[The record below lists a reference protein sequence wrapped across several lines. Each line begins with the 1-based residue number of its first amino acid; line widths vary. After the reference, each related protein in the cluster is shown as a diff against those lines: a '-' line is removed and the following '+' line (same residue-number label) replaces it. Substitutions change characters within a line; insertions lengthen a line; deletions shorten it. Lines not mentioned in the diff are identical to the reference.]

1 MIDNQEFVRAIDNV
15 LHRDISLEGNRD
27 HNIPICAS
35 SNQSLSVVAGP
46 GSGKTTVIVLKVLK
60 LILVDNIEPSSI
72 LVTTFTRKAASEL
85 RSRILGWGDRLRQAL
100 LGDER
105 YSRIHT
111 ALGELDF
118 NGIKTGTL
126 DSILEEVLS
135 DNRDPGTPPPNVID
149 AFVSNALMLDPG
161 LFNEGRFNNRDLH
174 SYVLYL
180 CEGDSFG
187 LTTPKKCKILKDIND
202 RIHHDQV
209 SIERFRREHIQD
221 GARIA
226 CDAIHDYNRELEERL
241 LFDFAGLEAEFLRQL
256 RARSL
261 DTFLRDIKFILIDE
275 YQDTNLLQE
284 QIYFEI
290 AEAAITNGGSI
301 TVVGDD
307 DQSLYRFRGATVDL
321 FRDFPRRI
329 LNQKSIPT
337 QVTYLTR
344 NYRSTSNIVSFCNN
358 FILLDNI
365 FQEARVQDKPR
376 IAPFRPGDFTNYPVL
391 GIFRDNINI
400 LASDISNFIHRII
413 HGDGYQVIDSVGNH
427 FAIRINPISGS
438 AADIAVLCSS
448 PQELNYKN
456 RPRLPRL
463 LRDALSE
470 LDPPIL
476 VFNPRG
482 QNLERIPDIQLL
494 CGLILECIDPNA
506 SVQIGI
512 DRLPQNVATD
522 FNNWRAIAQEYSEN
536 LARRGKEDLTRFIR
550 AWQTRTPLR
559 RATWET
565 RQIALID
572 LIYKLVTWIP
582 SMQDDIEGL
591 VYLEALTRTVTQ
603 AALFC
608 SFRASVICDR
618 DNQDLEQA
626 SIREAIR
633 KIFTPI
639 AMGAIEINE
648 DLLDTLPRD
657 RINIMSTHQAKGLE
671 FPLVI
676 VDVGSEFKTN
686 HHKQAFKRFPISGG
700 ETCVMEE
707 DLRIYSAL
715 DLPTRSNR
723 DRAFDDLIRH
733 YFVSYSRAQDLL
745 VLVGLNS
752 NLRGGIPNIATGWDR
767 NENWHW
773 QGLNNITFL

>member
-1 MIDNQEFVRAIDNV
+1 MIDNLEFVRAVDNI
-15 LHRDISLEGNRD
+15 LHRDISLEGNRE
-27 HNIPICAS
+27 HNIPICAP

-60 LILVDNIEPSSI
+60 LILVDNIEPSLI

-100 LGDER
+100 LDDER

-111 ALGELDF
+111 ALGDLDF

-126 DSILEEVLS
+126 DSILEEALS
-135 DNRDPGTPPPNVID
+135 DNRDPGTPPPTVID

-161 LFNEGRFNNRDLH
+161 IFNEGRYNNRDLH
-174 SYVLYL
+174 NYILYL
-180 CEGDSFG
+180 CEGNSFG
-187 LTTPKKCKILKDIND
+187 LNTPKKCKILKDIND

-209 SIERFRREHIQD
+209 DIERLRQDHRHD

-226 CDAIHDYNRELEERL
+226 YDAIHDYNQELEERL

-256 RARSL
+256 RLRSL
-261 DTFLRDIKFILIDE
+261 DTFLRDVKFILIDE

-290 AEAAITNGGSI
+290 AEAAINNGGSI

-321 FRDFPRRI
+321 FRDFPMRI
-329 LNQKSIPT
+329 FNQKSILT
-337 QVTYLTR
+337 QLTYLTR
-344 NYRSTSNIVSFCNN
+344 NYRSTPNIVCFCNN

-376 IAPFRPGDFTNYPVL
+376 ITPFRPGDFTDYPVL

-400 LASDISNFIHRII
+400 LARDISNFVHRII
-413 HGDGYQVIDSVGNH
+413 HGDGYQIVDSRGNH
-427 FAIRINPISGS
+427 ITIRINPISGS
-438 AADIAVLCSS
+438 AADIAILCSS

-456 RPRLPRL
+456 EPRLPRL

-470 LDPPIL
+470 LDPTTL

-482 QNLERIPDIQLL
+482 QNLERIPEIQLL

-506 SVQIGI
+506 SVQNSI
-512 DRLPQNVATD
+512 DRLPQNVATI
-522 FNNWRAIAQEYSEN
+522 FFNWRSIAQDYSG
-536 LARRGKEDLTRFIR
+536 RRGNEDLTRFIR

-559 RATWET
+559 RARWET
-565 RQIALID
+565 RQIAFID

-618 DNQDLEQA
+618 DNQDLERA

-633 KIFTPI
+633 KIFAPI

-676 VDVGSEFKTN
+676 VDVGSEFKMN
-686 HHKQAFKRFPISGG
+686 HRMQAFKRFPISGG

-707 DLRIYSAL
+707 DLRRYSAL

-767 NENWHW
+767 SENWHW
-773 QGLNNITFL
+773 QGLNNITLL